1 MPCLGHAYPITILEI
16 QNLYSKNVYIAPTY
30 RNLNGV
36 YFQIV
41 NGLHLISYNSKQIA
55 HVQAGCSSIFMGQRV
70 HKEGNRV
77 QNSRI

>member
-36 YFQIV
+36 YFPDSEWASLDILQ
-41 NGLHLISYNSKQIA
+41 L
-55 HVQAGCSSIFMGQRV
+55 
-70 HKEGNRV
+70 
-77 QNSRI
+77 